1 MHSRPFK
8 KVLQGSIVLAALVPI
23 AVNSQSLGSLLN
35 TLKQVTSSNTMD
47 ALKSVADVIQGQLP
61 PGASAQNAEGK
72 VVLYR
77 TSWCGYCKSAS
88 AYMQRKNVPFVERDI
103 EANAAFKAE
112 YKGLGGNGSVPLI
125 VFGQKTMYGFT
136 EESFDKNYAES
147 RNALS
152 ASPRTG
158 AIQGPEPQREIG
170 AALQAGQPMV
180 GKIPGIKVYAQP
192 NRSADKLM
200 LLSKSDEVIYMG
212 EERDGLYRVTTQKG
226 EGWVDK
232 LLVKKL

>member
-1 MHSRPFK
+1 
-8 KVLQGSIVLAALVPI
+8 
-23 AVNSQSLGSLLN
+23 
-35 TLKQVTSSNTMD
+35 
-47 ALKSVADVIQGQLP
+47 
-61 PGASAQNAEGK
+61 
-72 VVLYR
+72 
-77 TSWCGYCKSAS
+77 
-88 AYMQRKNVPFVERDI
+88 
-103 EANAAFKAE
+103 
-112 YKGLGGNGSVPLI
+112 
-125 VFGQKTMYGFT
+125 MYGFT
-136 EESFDKNYAES
+136 EESFDRNYAES

-152 ASPRTG
+152 ASPKTG